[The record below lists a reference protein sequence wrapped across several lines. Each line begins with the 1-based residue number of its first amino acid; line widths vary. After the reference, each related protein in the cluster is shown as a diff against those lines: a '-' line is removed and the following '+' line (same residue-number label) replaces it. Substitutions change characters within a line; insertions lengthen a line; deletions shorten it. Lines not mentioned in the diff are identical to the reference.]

1 MIGKKGNTIQGIMEK
16 SRVLNVKI
24 MGDDEA
30 RKKNIDTK
38 DKVSYKYDFSFP
50 VYNVIANTF
59 CCIMYKGAPIPVM
72 VYLITW
78 YLVGI

>member
-1 MIGKKGNTIQGIMEK
+1 MLVPFLIGKVIGKKGNTIQGIMEK

-38 DKVSYKYDFSFP
+38 DKVLYFR
-50 VYNVIANTF
+50 
-59 CCIMYKGAPIPVM
+59 
-72 VYLITW
+72 
-78 YLVGI
+78 

>member
-30 RKKNIDTK
+30 KKKNIDTK
-38 DKVSYKYDFSFP
+38 DKVMFTLLLVVRMSCHSY
-50 VYNVIANTF
+50 YNFLTIF
-59 CCIMYKGAPIPVM
+59 
-72 VYLITW
+72 ITVV
-78 YLVGI
+78 LHVK

>member
-1 MIGKKGNTIQGIMEK
+1 MQKLLLLKGGHKVLHVLYMMIVPYLLGKVIGKKGNTIQGIMEK

-38 DKVSYKYDFSFP
+38 DKVL
-50 VYNVIANTF
+50 
-59 CCIMYKGAPIPVM
+59 
-72 VYLITW
+72 YLGRII
-78 YLVGI
+78 YHYSIL

>member
-1 MIGKKGNTIQGIMEK
+1 MFTAYSSKRATKSYIEIQRILVPFLIGKVIGKKGNTIQGIMEK

-38 DKVSYKYDFSFP
+38 DKVL
-50 VYNVIANTF
+50 
-59 CCIMYKGAPIPVM
+59 
-72 VYLITW
+72 YLR
-78 YLVGI
+78 